1 MSQIIGREGN
11 TSLLVIRVQPDQGL
25 IPQTSLMSTHSINT
39 RACGR
44 HSGRYPWAGDQSR
57 WRGIWRTREA
67 EILVAIYR
75 LDSLQLGPAWSQTGL
90 TELGW
95 GRCHLTSKRGEH
107 HTTKPQSCDW
117 LFQQEL
123 YLSQTTRPELSPLVP
138 TCATRTRKCKPHPTI
153 TTGND
158 SEVGLT
164 IVQVV
169 GLNDLL

>member
-1 MSQIIGREGN
+1 M
-11 TSLLVIRVQPDQGL
+11 V
-25 IPQTSLMSTHSINT
+25 T
-39 RACGR
+39 RT
-44 HSGRYPWAGDQSR
+44 Q
-57 WRGIWRTREA
+57 
-67 EILVAIYR
+67 
-75 LDSLQLGPAWSQTGL
+75 SQTGL

-138 TCATRTRKCKPHPTI
+138 TCATRTRKCKPHSTI